1 MVFCNSYSFL
11 KNKLIEFDERSN
23 TFADHFI
30 YLMLLFLLCLR
41 DLRSRRQQLDFVD
54 SDPQVENITAC
65 PN

>member
-30 YLMLLFLLCLR
+30 YLLLLFLLSLR
-41 DLRSRRQQLDFVD
+41 GSRFRRQQLDFVD
-54 SDPQVENITAC
+54 SDLQIENIRAC